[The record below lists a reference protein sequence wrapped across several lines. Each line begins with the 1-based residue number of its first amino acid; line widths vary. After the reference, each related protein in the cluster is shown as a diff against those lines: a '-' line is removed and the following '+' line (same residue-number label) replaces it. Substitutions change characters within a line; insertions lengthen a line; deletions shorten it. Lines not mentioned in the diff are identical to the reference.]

1 MEINTIIGLD
11 LAKTVFQIAR
21 TVDGKRCSERLRRDK
36 VEGYFR
42 ALPPSIVAMEACGSA
57 HYWGRVL
64 KGMGHTVLLVPAAY
78 VKPFVKRNKTDAR
91 DAQAIRVAAAQ
102 EGMRFVPVKSEAQQ
116 AARALHRV
124 RDLAV
129 EARTRYGNAM
139 RGLLAEVGVIA
150 AQGDAGLASLLA
162 LSEKGEDAR
171 VSPELMC
178 LLQDLA
184 LMWRQADERVEDL
197 DQRIRAQAIG
207 DERARLLMTIPT
219 VGPLTAHAIVAAVD
233 DGKRFSSARD
243 FAAWIGLTPVVK
255 ASAHRVRVGAISKAG
270 DPGLRRLLT
279 LGASSRM
286 RHMRAKPEKQTA
298 WVGGILARRPVKVAV
313 VAQAAKTARIAWAVL
328 TSGKPY
334 QEGHRPA
341 HKGRHH
347 VVAEVAAA

>member
-1 MEINTIIGLD
+1 MEVSTIIGLD

-36 VEGYFR
+36 VEGYFK
-42 ALPPSIVAMEACGSA
+42 ALPPSTVAMEACASA

-64 KGMGHTVLLVPAAY
+64 MGMGHTVLLVPATY

-129 EARTRYGNAM
+129 AARTRYANAM

-162 LSEKGEDAR
+162 LVEKGEDTR
-171 VSPELMC
+171 VLPELMI

-184 LMWRQADERVEDL
+184 LMWRQADERVEAL
-197 DQRIRAQAIG
+197 GRRIKAEASKDKRV
-207 DERARLLMTIPT
+207 RLLMSIPS
-219 VGPLTAHAIVAAVD
+219 VGPLTAHAIVAAAG

-243 FAAWIGLTPVVK
+243 FAAWVGLTPVVR

-270 DPGLRRLLT
+270 DPGLRRLFT

-286 RHMRAKPEKQTA
+286 RHMRAKPETQTA
-298 WVGGILARRPVKVAV
+298 WVGGILTRRPVKVAV

-328 TSGKPY
+328 TSGEPY
-334 QEGHRPA
+334 KDGHVPQSQRKV
-341 HKGRHH
+341 HGISK
-347 VVAEVAAA
+347 EQAA